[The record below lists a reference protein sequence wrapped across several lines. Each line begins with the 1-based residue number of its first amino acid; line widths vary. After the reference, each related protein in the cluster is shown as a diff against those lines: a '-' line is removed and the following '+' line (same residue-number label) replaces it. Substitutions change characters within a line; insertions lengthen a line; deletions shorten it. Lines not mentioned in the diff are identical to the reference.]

1 MEGLLET
8 HQPEKNGTVS
18 KQGAVW
24 KMFLLDKNIRIA
36 PSRLGFALENSPQ
49 PWCLLSM
56 DFVVA
61 RPNS

>member
-8 HQPEKNGTVS
+8 HQPEKMAQFPNRVPFGRCF
-18 KQGAVW
+18 W
-24 KMFLLDKNIRIA
+24 WINIRIA
-36 PSRLGFALENSPQ
+36 PSKLGFALENSPQ
-49 PWCLLSM
+49 PWCLSSM